1 MMVQPSSTGSTDAPK
16 PRGSGRWWIGLAV
29 VAAIVVAVGA
39 YALGRSTG
47 SSSNS
52 DDSSPAAKTTTTVAA
67 FTASEVF
74 EVVAPSMVVVFGDP
88 DTSDS
93 TIGSGTIVTADGA
106 VLTALHVV
114 EDASAI
120 ELVFADG
127 TRSAA
132 TVVGSDEATDSALVV
147 PETFPEIVVPAVLG
161 GGVDIGSRVVAV
173 GHPFGLTNSVSEG
186 VVSGLGRTV
195 TADDGQELAQLI
207 QFDAAVNPGNSGG
220 PLLNDRGEVVGIVT
234 ALANPSDDAEFIG
247 IGFAVPILTA
257 VGGAG
262 GDGAPPPQ

>member
-1 MMVQPSSTGSTDAPK
+1 MMQSSTGSTVVRK
-16 PRGSGRWWIGLAV
+16 RRGRRRWWIGLAI
-29 VAAIVVAVGA
+29 VAAIVALVGA
-39 YALGRSTG
+39 YALGRGTG
-47 SSSNS
+47 SSSS
-52 DDSSPAAKTTTTVAA
+52 DHPSSAARTTTTVAA
-67 FTASEVF
+67 LTASEVYK
-74 EVVAPSMVVVFGDP
+74 VVAPSMVVILGDP
-88 DTSDS
+88 DTKDK
-93 TIGSGTIVTADGA
+93 TIGSGTIVTAAGA
-106 VLTALHVV
+106 VLTARHVV

-132 TVVGSDEATDSALVV
+132 TVASSDEATDSALLV
-147 PETFPEIVVPAVLG
+147 PATLPEIVVPAVLG
-161 GGVDIGSRVVAV
+161 GGGVDIGSMVVAV

-186 VVSGLGRTV
+186 IVSGLGRTV
-195 TADDGQELAQLI
+195 TAQDGQELAHLI

-220 PLLNDRGEVVGIVT
+220 PLLNDRGQVVGVVT
-234 ALANPSDDAEFIG
+234 ALANPSHDAEFIG